1 MPLLI
6 LCHRA
11 KLLSSAPSVLVHGRA
26 WKPGGDLTS
35 ARRELNV
42 VGELLDAVP
51 IVGDQATKQRFLQE
65 VQDACIIHI
74 GLAVLDC
81 VFWHFVFCG

>member
-1 MPLLI
+1 MI

-11 KLLSSAPSVLVHGRA
+11 KRLSSSHSVLVHGRA
-26 WKPGGDLTS
+26 WKPGGNLMS
-35 ARRELNV
+35 ARRELNM
-42 VGELLDAVP
+42 VGELLDADP
-51 IVGDQATKQRFLQE
+51 IIGDQATKQRFLQE

-81 VFWHFVFCG
+81 VFGILCFAGSRV